1 LTATLPEE
9 FVTHTT
15 LYRWSVALLLSLC
28 SVLISAAPQSVY
40 AQTASTTITG
50 TVTDGKGGVLQSA
63 TVSLKNEA
71 TSTGRSVKVDPQG
84 HFSLGGFTP
93 GRYTVEISAPGFDL
107 NRRTVQLVAGQ
118 DQDISVGLNV
128 GGVSQQVT
136 VEANSLG
143 SIAAAL
149 APMDAS
155 LEATSARTYISP
167 TFVQNF
173 TSPVTDYGE
182 AVAMAPGTFTLN
194 GNGAGLGQSKTY
206 FRGFPDGN
214 YDIDF
219 DGIPFYDTNSP
230 THHSWAFFPAQFF
243 GGIDLDRS
251 PGTASTV
258 GPTPFGGSIHLLSKD
273 MSPVQNVRGQFAYGS
288 FNTYLYD
295 GQFDSADVL
304 PNKKLNFQIDIHHLQ
319 SDGYQTFNYQ
329 TRNGGEIKAQYKIS
343 DKTAITGFSGVIW
356 LDANTPNFSAT
367 RCQMYGAASGYTCT
381 GPLAPFAGAGL
392 NFLLTDNS
400 DPANYLN
407 NQYNYYHV
415 PTDFEYVGVHSEL
428 GHNIVLDVKPYTYNY
443 DNSEKYSNLTP
454 ITEATTINGSK
465 TYNGLAICPM

>member
-1 LTATLPEE
+1 MTK
-9 FVTHTT
+9 TT

-28 SVLISAAPQSVY
+28 SLFLSAAPQSVQ
-40 AQTASTTITG
+40 AQSADATVAGTITDIRG
-50 TVTDGKGGVLQSA
+50 DVLQSA
-63 TVSLKNEA
+63 TISVKNES
-71 TSTGRSVKVDPQG
+71 TSDVRSVKVDAQG
-84 HFSLGGFTP
+84 HFSLGGLTA
-93 GRYTVEISAPGFDL
+93 GRYTVEVSAPGFDL
-107 NRRTVQLVAGQ
+107 NRRTVQFTAGQ
-118 DQDISVGLNV
+118 DQDISVALKV
-128 GGVSQQVT
+128 GGDLQQVT

-173 TSPVTDYGE
+173 TSPVADYGE

-194 GNGAGLGQSKTY
+194 GNGVGLGQSKTY

-304 PNKKLNFQIDIHHLQ
+304 PNRKLNFQIDVHHLQ

-329 TRNGGEIKAQYKIS
+329 TRNGGEIKAQYKLS
-343 DKTAITGFSGVIW
+343 DKTILTGFSGVIW

-381 GPLAPFAGAGL
+381 GTLAPFAGAGL
-392 NFLLTDNS
+392 NFLLTNNS

-407 NQYNYYHV
+407 NQ
-415 PTDFEYVGVHSEL
+415 
-428 GHNIVLDVKPYTYNY
+428 
-443 DNSEKYSNLTP
+443 
-454 ITEATTINGSK
+454 
-465 TYNGLAICPM
+465 